1 MDSTAVSDL
10 ACERRTRRCYGLTF
24 GIAFAERITIVNL
37 IAVLYSNR
45 NAAKIL
51 VEVDEQELIV
61 AFITQV
67 HCMQK

>member
-1 MDSTAVSDL
+1 MDSTPVSDL
-10 ACERRTRRCYGLTF
+10 AWERRTRRCYGLTF
-24 GIAFAERITIVNL
+24 RIAFAERITIVNL